1 MKKTRILASL
11 LCIMMI
17 VCALPVM
24 QASAAV
30 GDTFASIDQILGFQ
44 SVELARASYNFV
56 GGLNAPA
63 GSTTNVYYR
72 NPDITGTVAYGENG
86 MSFVPNGTSTIWH
99 TTPAGAITP
108 YVPETAT
115 VVKAQFADADDIFVI
130 QFNHWNNPNVAS
142 AQRLRA
148 YIEVYPTYVSSSGS
162 SGGRSASFDFGT
174 DEFEM
179 MYVPLAEG
187 HQIYAR
193 KGNDAWT
200 LLLDVEGY
208 RSGSTSGLVAI
219 SSKTDVVI
227 KSMKT
232 YGKYVSPEEKIATVL
247 GEEAVV
253 VNPSLDFQFTQ
264 SGFTTPANVTAPTG
278 TVYGTTNGL
287 DLTNIQGK
295 LAQASWR
302 YLPWQ
307 GYCVFDHGKALV
319 FKVKIPS
326 DGALNIQAY
335 VPVPVNGV
343 STVARLYLDINASR
357 VSLSSGSQVA
367 PFAPGNDWV
376 EYMVTRNGTTGLKV
390 YAKSPATG
398 DEWLLI
404 NQIADGSYKSGGG
417 TGTGLA
423 YYSTCTDTGNGTG
436 TTHAGAYIGYTTLY
450 TAAEKD
456 IDTMEEILGGVTGST
471 YELAFDETT
480 SFANTNGRVGFSG
493 ADNFTTDAEGLTL
506 KDPAD
511 TSSKIKYGP
520 FSKWSPLNSTTIWN
534 TGTYI
539 PQALYVKAKGGFLL
553 DATGT
558 NGNGRIYFL
567 VQSNGNVIQNQDIKT
582 YSLPIV
588 VNDEWVEYLF
598 VPNGRTENTDVT
610 ALGYATYIKGATT
623 TNGKWRKIGD
633 GSFYKVSD
641 SMSNTNQ
648 LGFTQVT
655 GHIKLVRT
663 LSLNASFADSAIIPA
678 GADYLY
684 VNEDFSDHPGYGN
697 YAASAE
703 HVVYENGS
711 AKAVCTT
718 KSGKLAIRF
727 NNVIIPVG
735 GYAEFRTRYS
745 GTGEYYFHDGEK
757 VVGILQQSDY
767 GTVTGGI
774 GFSGN
779 TNNSWRTWRIVRTAD
794 GYTVYSKCDT
804 DTGWFRSTLNAGDAS
819 TAAAQSFFQFSMR
832 NDGGTGDSQIDYFK
846 VYGPAPTGVM
856 TLTDGYSTMVLNN
869 GDALTYKNTLRAI
882 VSEDNAKLL
891 VISYVG
897 NDLKAAQI
905 VNAADMINDSKTFDV
920 RGTGVTKVKVFLWD
934 GLSKMNPLTPA
945 VTLNL

>member
-86 MSFVPNGTSTIWH
+86 MSFVPNGTSTIWY
-99 TTPAGAITP
+99 TTPAGTTIP
-108 YVPETAT
+108 YVPGTAT
-115 VVKAQFADADDIFVI
+115 VIKAQFADANDIFVF
-130 QFNHWNNPNVAS
+130 QVNHWDNATAATNNDRK
-142 AQRLRA
+142 RL
-148 YIEVYPTYVSSSGS
+148 YLDVKPDSVQSTGS
-162 SGGRSASFDFGT
+162 LGGRSASFDFGT
-174 DEFEM
+174 DEFEL
-179 MYVPLAEG
+179 MYVPGEEG

-208 RSGSTSGLVAI
+208 RSGATSGQAGI
-219 SSKTDVVI
+219 SSSSDVVI

-232 YGKYVSPEEKIATVL
+232 YGKYVSPEEKIAAVL

-253 VNPSLDFQFTQ
+253 ANPSVNFQFTQ
-264 SGFTTPANVTAPTG
+264 PGFTTPANVTAPTG
-278 TVYGTTNGL
+278 TTYGTTNGL
-287 DLTNIQGK
+287 DLTNIQGA
-295 LAQASWR
+295 LAKASWR
-302 YLPWQ
+302 YLPHT
-307 GYCVFDHGKALV
+307 GYSVFDSGKALV
-319 FKVKIPS
+319 FKVKTPS
-326 DGALNIQAY
+326 DGSLNVQAY
-335 VPVPVNGV
+335 VPIYVNDV
-343 STVARLYLDINASR
+343 LTTSRLYLDINASR
-357 VSLSSGSQVA
+357 VSLSSGTQVA

-376 EYMVTRNGTTGLKV
+376 EYMVTRNGATGLKV

-398 DEWLLI
+398 DDWLLI
-404 NQIADGSYKSGGG
+404 NQVADGSYKTGGG

-436 TTHAGAYIGYTTLY
+436 TTHAGAYIQYTTIY
-450 TAAEKD
+450 TSVEQY
-456 IDTMEEILGGVTGST
+456 DTMEEILGGVTGST

-534 TGTYI
+534 TGTYM

-558 NGNGRIYFL
+558 NGNGRIYFH
-567 VQSNGNVIQNQDIKT
+567 VQSNGNVIQNQDAKT

-588 VNDEWVEYLF
+588 VNDEWIEYLF

-623 TNGKWRKIGD
+623 TNGKWRKISD
-633 GSFYKVSD
+633 GSFYNVAD
-641 SMSNTNQ
+641 SKANTNQ
-648 LGFTQVT
+648 LGFSHVT

-663 LSLNASFADSAIIPA
+663 LSLNASVADNATIPA

-684 VNEDFSDHPGYGN
+684 VNEDFSAHPGYGN
-697 YAASAE
+697 YAANAE
-703 HVVYENGS
+703 SVVYENGS
-711 AKAVCTT
+711 AKVLSTAET
-718 KSGKLAIRF
+718 GKLAVRF
-727 NNVIIPVG
+727 NNVVIPVG

-804 DTGWFRSTLNAGDAS
+804 DTGWFRSTLNAGTAS

-832 NDGGTGDSQIDYFK
+832 NDGGTGDSQVDYFK
-846 VYGPAPTGVM
+846 VYGPAPTGVL
-856 TLTDGYSTMVLNN
+856 TLTDGYSTKVINN
-869 GDALTYKNTLRAI
+869 GDTLNYKNALRAI

-891 VISYVG
+891 VVSYMG

-905 VNAADMINDSKTFDV
+905 VDAADMIDDSKVFDV
-920 RGTGVTKVKVFLWD
+920 RGTGITKVKVFLWN
-934 GLSKMNPLTPA
+934 GLTQLNPLTPA
-945 VTLNL
+945 VTLNY